1 MSLKL
6 YYAADCPYC
15 AAVMKALDAW
25 GLDAELLPRSAHEDE
40 IVRLTGSRSVP
51 VLVDGDAVITG
62 SAAILDHLAAKC
74 GRRDIPGNDYGIRT
88 RFAGTVEEAEEA
100 VTEALREVGFGVL
113 TRIDVAATLKKKLD
127 LDRPPYVILGA
138 CNPKIAS
145 RALEME
151 PELGL
156 LLPCNVIVYE
166 NDEGETVVAAVAP
179 VKMLQI
185 VGRPEML
192 ALAEQV
198 RDLLRQTIAR
208 VGEGKS
214 NREEEA

>member
-1 MSLKL
+1 MMKL

-15 AAVMKALDAW
+15 AAVIKALDTY
-25 GLDAELLPRSAHEDE
+25 GVDVELLPRSTHEDE
-40 IVRLTGSRSVP
+40 IVKLTGSRSVP
-51 VLVDGDAVITG
+51 VLVDGETVLTET
-62 SAAILDHLAAKC
+62 SAILAHLSAKY
-74 GRRDIPGNDYGIRT
+74 GEKQIPGNDYGIRT
-88 RFAGTVEEAEEA
+88 RFAGTVEEAEA
-100 VTEALREVGFGVL
+100 AITEALKEVGFGVL

-145 RALEME
+145 KALEME

-166 NDEGETVVAAVAP
+166 NEKSETIVAAVAP

-192 ALAEQV
+192 PLAEQV
-198 RDLLRQTIAR
+198 RDLLRQAIAR
-208 VGEGKS
+208 VANTTPAK
-214 NREEEA
+214 EEA